1 MKKQFAIL
9 VALIILMTTVVG
21 CLEPKEAV
29 AARADPKT
37 LSELG
42 WTQTGDVEKDSLEMN
57 LSVPLTINLAKLS
70 YKDAELEGRINQE
83 MQISDITSTLMTVR
97 LALPVS
103 LDFLSKQL
111 IDRTIDLMDTQL
123 MSTVQGMGVS
133 NFHRTGE
140 TTFKNLHGEIV
151 KALVYEGTLEYEGGS
166 TTVRGA
172 LAIWSS
178 DGSIVA
184 TAGLV
189 PYEDITYTTEIG
201 GEQVTKTLVQID
213 GDAEF
218 DELITLMQNV
228 A

>member
-9 VALIILMTTVVG
+9 VALIIITTVVG
-21 CLEPKEAV
+21 CLEPKEAI

-42 WTQTGDVEKDSLEMN
+42 WVQEGDVQKDSLEMD
-57 LSVPLTINLAKLS
+57 LSITLTINLAKLS
-70 YKDAELEGRINQE
+70 YKDAELESRINQE
-83 MQISDITSTLMTVR
+83 MQVSDITSTLMTIR
-97 LALPVS
+97 LALPIG
-103 LDFLSKQL
+103 LDFLANQL
-111 IDRTIDLMDTQL
+111 TDRALDLMDSQL

-133 NFHRTGE
+133 NFHRTGD
-140 TTFKNLHGEIV
+140 TTFQNLHGKDV
-151 KALVYEGTLEYEGGS
+151 KALFYEGNLDYEGGS
-166 TTVRGA
+166 VRVRGV
-172 LAIWSS
+172 LAVWSS

-189 PYEDITYTTEIG
+189 PYEDITYTTEIS

-213 GDAEF
+213 GESEF

>member
-9 VALIILMTTVVG
+9 VALILLTTVFG

-29 AARADPKT
+29 AARVDPKT

-42 WTQTGDVEKDSLEMN
+42 WTQVGDVQKDSIEMEW
-57 LSVPLTINLAKLS
+57 SVKLTINSAKLS
-70 YKDAELEGRINQE
+70 YKDAELENRINQE

-97 LALPVS
+97 LALPVG
-103 LDFLSKQL
+103 LDFLAKQL
-111 IDRTIDLMDTQL
+111 IDRAFDLMETQL
-123 MSTVQGMGVS
+123 MSTVQGTGVS
-133 NFHRTGE
+133 DFHRIGD
-140 TTFKNLHGEIV
+140 TTFQNLHGETV
-151 KALVYEGTLEYEGGS
+151 KALVYEGTLGYEGGS
-166 TTVRGA
+166 MKVRGA
-172 LAIWSS
+172 LAIWNS

-213 GDAEF
+213 GDSEF

>member
-9 VALIILMTTVVG
+9 VALILLTTVVG

-29 AARADPKT
+29 AARVDPKI

-42 WTQTGDVEKDSLEMN
+42 WTQAGDVQKDSLEMD

-70 YKDAELEGRINQE
+70 YKDTELESRINQE

-97 LALPVS
+97 LALPVG
-103 LDFLSKQL
+103 LDFLAKQL
-111 IDRTIDLMDTQL
+111 IDRSFDLMETQL
-123 MSTVQGMGVS
+123 MSTVQGTGVS
-133 NFHRTGE
+133 NFHRIGD
-140 TTFKNLHGEIV
+140 TTFQNLHGETV

-166 TTVRGA
+166 MNVRGA

-184 TAGLV
+184 TTGLV

-213 GDAEF
+213 GDSEF

>member
-9 VALIILMTTVVG
+9 VALILLTTVFG

-29 AARADPKT
+29 AARVDPKT

-42 WTQTGDVEKDSLEMN
+42 WTQVGDVQKDSIEMEW
-57 LSVPLTINLAKLS
+57 SVKLTINSAKLS
-70 YKDAELEGRINQE
+70 YKDAELESRINQE

-97 LALPVS
+97 LALPVG
-103 LDFLSKQL
+103 LDFLAKQL
-111 IDRTIDLMDTQL
+111 IDRAFDLMETQL
-123 MSTVQGMGVS
+123 MSTVQGTGVS
-133 NFHRTGE
+133 DFHRIGD
-140 TTFKNLHGEIV
+140 TTFQNLHGETV

-166 TTVRGA
+166 MKVRGA

-189 PYEDITYTTEIG
+189 PYEDITYNTEIG

-213 GDAEF
+213 GDSEF

>member
-9 VALIILMTTVVG
+9 VAFIIIMTTVVG

-29 AARADPKT
+29 AARVNPKT

-42 WTQTGDVEKDSLEMN
+42 WTQVGDVQKDSIEMEW
-57 LSVPLTINLAKLS
+57 SVKLTINSAKLS
-70 YKDAELEGRINQE
+70 YKDAELESRINQE

-97 LALPVS
+97 LALPVG
-103 LDFLSKQL
+103 LDFLAKQL
-111 IDRTIDLMDTQL
+111 IDRAFDLIDTQL

-166 TTVRGA
+166 MAVRGA

>member
-9 VALIILMTTVVG
+9 VAFIIIMTNVVG

-29 AARADPKT
+29 AARVDPKT

-42 WTQTGDVEKDSLEMN
+42 WTQAGDVQKDSLEMEW
-57 LSVPLTINLAKLS
+57 SVKLTINLAKLS
-70 YKDAELEGRINQE
+70 YKDAELESRINQE
-83 MQISDITSTLMTVR
+83 TQISDITSTLMTVR

-103 LDFLSKQL
+103 LDFLAKKL
-111 IDRTIDLMDTQL
+111 IDRAFGLMETQL
-123 MSTVQGMGVS
+123 MSTVQGTGVS
-133 NFHRTGE
+133 NFHRIGD
-140 TTFKNLHGEIV
+140 TTFQNLHGETV
-151 KALVYEGTLEYEGGS
+151 KALVYDGTLEYEGGS
-166 TTVRGA
+166 IAVKGA

-213 GDAEF
+213 GDSEF
-218 DELITLMQNV
+218 DELIILMQNV